1 MCDKTLDVFLPTLK
15 FISYWFVTS
24 KMIKKLDEVLFSNDA
39 TIFVKVG
46 SNHVTFFS
54 DEMGVLGE
62 DLNNINLDH
71 VNFDQDNP
79 ETIIHVRLMACR
91 NRIKQCKI
99 SKELMPVA

>member
-1 MCDKTLDVFLPTLK
+1 
-15 FISYWFVTS
+15 
-24 KMIKKLDEVLFSNDA
+24 MIKKLDEDLFSNDA
-39 TIFVKVG
+39 TTIFVKVG

-71 VNFDQDNP
+71 VNFDEDNP
-79 ETIIHVRLMACR
+79 ETIIHVRLLACR
-91 NRIKQCKI
+91 NRFKQCKI